1 MTEMNYDDIKRMQA
15 AAERRVNE
23 MDRRS
28 RSFVATLN
36 SSGASLDSSGMSINA
51 SGTSVNSSVPPSSSS
66 AAVGRELSQ
75 KPRFMT
81 VRDAPTPKNIKM
93 PVDFPERAVETHFDK
108 TKNEIPAGKP
118 HFVYEPPNTVNRTPT
133 AGSGT
138 VRTNVYGK
146 NAGRSPLHFF
156 DSLSRDDTERL
167 FLLSLCMLLKNENAD
182 GELIT
187 ALMYI
192 MS

>member
-1 MTEMNYDDIKRMQA
+1 MNYDEMKRMQA
-15 AAERRVNE
+15 AAEQRVNE

-28 RSFVATLN
+28 RSFVASLN
-36 SSGASLDSSGMSINA
+36 SSGTVVGNAPNGNAISG
-51 SGTSVNSSVPPSSSS
+51 NS
-66 AAVGRELSQ
+66 
-75 KPRFMT
+75 RFMP

-93 PVDFPERAVETHFDK
+93 PVEFPERAAETHSDK
-108 TKNEIPAGKP
+108 TKNDIAAGKP
-118 HFVYEPPNTVNRTPT
+118 HFVYEPPNVGNRTST
-133 AGSGT
+133 VGSGA

-146 NAGRSPLHFF
+146 NAERSPLHFF
-156 DSLSRDDTERL
+156 DSLSRDDTERI

-192 MS
+192 MT

>member
-1 MTEMNYDDIKRMQA
+1 MNYDDMKRMQA
-15 AAERRVNE
+15 AAEQRVNE

-28 RSFVATLN
+28 RSFVASLN
-36 SSGASLDSSGMSINA
+36 SSGTAVGNA
-51 SGTSVNSSVPPSSSS
+51 PNGNSSNGN
-66 AAVGRELSQ
+66 A
-75 KPRFMT
+75 RFMP
-81 VRDAPTPKNIKM
+81 VRDAPIPKNIKM
-93 PVDFPERAVETHFDK
+93 PVEFPERAVETHSDK

-118 HFVYEPPNTVNRTPT
+118 HFVYEPPNTDNRTPT
-133 AGSGT
+133 AGSGAL
-138 VRTNVYGK
+138 RTNVYGK
-146 NAGRSPLHFF
+146 KSGRTPLHFF
-156 DSLSRDDTERL
+156 DSLSSDDTERL